1 MSRLSR
7 FINWLSEEIHEA
19 RHVDIDT
26 GPRICLLH
34 VMKTAGTSLRLMLQE
49 DLGRKAVFPN
59 SKDLCKRPH
68 GWYPLADEVV
78 ARFSSLRAHRLLVG
92 HFPAAILSALPKR
105 YLGAVFLRD
114 PIQRSLSVLTHYAEI
129 LRSSPDELVRDTG
142 FMATKILDYQTKILG
157 GECIDDPNQH
167 DRVDDR
173 TLDRALRRIEDLA
186 FVGITERFAE
196 SCNVFD
202 VRFGTTI
209 ARRLQ
214 HKNVRRP
221 HGREYNH
228 LISVV
233 KPFVQR
239 DCALYDRAMARFEY
253 EFTRCCAASGDVPHG
268 TGAVADRRI
277 ARPSAISNGERDL
290 MLSIA

>member
-49 DLGRKAVFPN
+49 DLGREAVFPN
-59 SKDLCKRPH
+59 CKDLCKRPH
-68 GWYPLADEVV
+68 GWYPLAGEVV
-78 ARFSSLRAHRLLVG
+78 AQFSYLRAHRLLVG
-92 HFPAAILSALPKR
+92 HFPAAILSVLPQR
-105 YLGAVFLRD
+105 YLGAVFLCD
-114 PIQRSLSVLTHYAEI
+114 PVQRSLSVLTHYAEI

-157 GECIDDPNQH
+157 SECIDNPNQH
-167 DRVDDR
+167 DRVDDG

-196 SCNVFD
+196 SCVVFD
-202 VRFGTTI
+202 GRFGTTI
-209 ARRLQ
+209 ASKVK
-214 HKNVRRP
+214 HENVRRP
-221 HGREYNH
+221 HGREYND
-228 LISVV
+228 LISFV

-239 DCALYDRAMARFEY
+239 DCALYDRAMARFDY
-253 EFTRCCAASGDVPHG
+253 DFTRYCMASGDVPHG
-268 TGAVADRRI
+268 AVAVADKRI
-277 ARPSAISNGERDL
+277 AGFRAISNGDPDL
-290 MLSIA
+290 LLQVA